1 MIRNLTGRI
10 ALVAV
15 LLVVAATPWAQA
27 PLIGR
32 LSFPTSETGRAQD
45 AFERGVLY
53 LHNFE
58 YDDAIIAFREAQG
71 LSRNFAMAYW
81 GEAFCQWQPLWYN
94 ENPAKAREILNR
106 LAPTPAARAAK
117 APTPREKAYL
127 AALERLVGPG
137 DRLTR
142 AGVFADALGVI
153 ARDYPQDDE
162 AKAFQALALL
172 ATIPE
177 GTRRPAVSLRAGELA
192 SALLTRNPQHPG
204 AAHYMLH
211 AYDDGEHAAR
221 ALPAARVYAKIA
233 PQSSHAQHMPSH
245 AFLPL
250 GMWEEAAGSD
260 LASWESSTTWVRKT
274 GRTINQQD
282 FHSLSWL
289 HYEYLQQGRFLK
301 AAEVSAIVNRAL
313 NDTLKLGPAAAMA
326 GPGHG
331 AMASEIGRGYDAG
344 GLRNELANMRA
355 RSIIEG
361 ADWHLMKGKAS
372 FDNVDELATLGLS
385 AVANDEYTRADAVV
399 AELRKAIASA
409 PDPDAAELASIM
421 TDEVVALLAIARG
434 RQSDGLVMLG
444 RAATREYARRKPI
457 ARPYPPKPAGE
468 LYAEALAGLGQPAA
482 AVVEYQKVL
491 ARLPRRPV
499 ALLGLARASK
509 AAGNTAGA
517 RSAANDF
524 LRLWRLADN
533 NRPELVEARAL
544 AAGR

>member
-1 MIRNLTGRI
+1 MIRNLASRI
-10 ALVAV
+10 ALVTA

-32 LSFPTSETGRAQD
+32 LSFPTSETGRPQD

-58 YDDAIIAFREAQG
+58 YDDAILAFRSAQQ
-71 LSRNFAMAYW
+71 LSPGFAMAFW
-81 GEAFCQWQPLWYN
+81 GEAFAQWQPLWYN

-106 LAPTPAARAAK
+106 LAPTAAGRAAK
-117 APTPREKAYL
+117 APTAREKAYM
-127 AALERLVGPG
+127 AALEQLFGPG
-137 DRLTR
+137 EKLARARL
-142 AGVFADALGVI
+142 FADALAVI
-153 ARDYPQDDE
+153 AKTYPSDDE
-162 AKAFQALALL
+162 AQAFQALALL

-177 GTRRPAVSLRAGELA
+177 GTRRPETSLRAGEIA
-192 SALLTRNPQHPG
+192 AALLKRNPQHPG

-211 AYDDGEHAAR
+211 AYDDGSNTAK

-250 GMWEEAAGSD
+250 GMWDEASVSD
-260 LASWESSTTWVRKT
+260 QASWESSVNWVRKS

-289 HYEYLQQGRFLK
+289 HFEYLQQGRFAK
-301 AAEVSAIVNRAL
+301 AQEVSALVARAL
-313 NDTLKLGPAAAMA
+313 DDTLKLGPKATLA

-331 AMASEIGRGYDAG
+331 AMASEIGRGYDAQ

-355 RSIIEG
+355 RAIIEG
-361 ADWHLMKGKAS
+361 ADWHLMKGKAT

-385 AVANDEYTRADAVV
+385 AVANDEYAKADTVV
-399 AELRKAIASA
+399 GELRKAMANA
-409 PDPDAAELASIM
+409 PDRDAAEVAAIM
-421 TDEVVALLAIARG
+421 IDEVTALLAIARG
-434 RQSDGLVMLG
+434 RQAEGLLTLS
-444 RAATREYARRKPI
+444 RAAAREYARRKPI

-482 AVVEYQKVL
+482 AMVEYQKVL
-491 ARLPRRPV
+491 ERLPRRPM
-499 ALLGLARASK
+499 ALLGLARA
-509 AAGNTAGA
+509 AAAAKQPAQARTA
-517 RSAANDF
+517 AADF
-524 LRLWRLADN
+524 LRLWRMADN
-533 NRPELVEARAL
+533 ARPELAEARAL
-544 AAGR
+544 SNAR

>member
-1 MIRNLTGRI
+1 
-10 ALVAV
+10 
-15 LLVVAATPWAQA
+15 
-27 PLIGR
+27 
-32 LSFPTSETGRAQD
+32 
-45 AFERGVLY
+45 
-53 LHNFE
+53 
-58 YDDAIIAFREAQG
+58 
-71 LSRNFAMAYW
+71 
-81 GEAFCQWQPLWYN
+81 
-94 ENPAKAREILNR
+94 
-106 LAPTPAARAAK
+106 
-117 APTPREKAYL
+117 
-127 AALERLVGPG
+127 
-137 DRLTR
+137 
-142 AGVFADALGVI
+142 
-153 ARDYPQDDE
+153 
-162 AKAFQALALL
+162 
-172 ATIPE
+172 
-177 GTRRPAVSLRAGELA
+177 
-192 SALLTRNPQHPG
+192 
-204 AAHYMLH
+204 
-211 AYDDGEHAAR
+211 
-221 ALPAARVYAKIA
+221 
-233 PQSSHAQHMPSH
+233 
-245 AFLPL
+245 
-250 GMWEEAAGSD
+250 
-260 LASWESSTTWVRKT
+260 
-274 GRTINQQD
+274 
-282 FHSLSWL
+282 
-289 HYEYLQQGRFLK
+289 
-301 AAEVSAIVNRAL
+301 
-313 NDTLKLGPAAAMA
+313 MA

-421 TDEVVALLAIARG
+421 ADEVVALLAIARG

-491 ARLPRRPV
+491 ARLPRRPM

-509 AAGNTAGA
+509 AAGNAAGA
-517 RSAANDF
+517 RTAANDF